1 MRLGGLNRAITALA
15 LLGLAACGASH
26 ESSPVVSEAAPEIA
40 PSAFAVMRCPGLGA
54 GAPCLAVMAGGKTL
68 VFGAPEGVT
77 GALEWLDRPVPDAV
91 FVATLNP
98 DGLEGLSRLRNR
110 SWVLGR
116 TLPLSLVGPDG
127 IDTFAANLDE
137 AHARSD
143 AVVYLNKRPAG
154 NFDAALLAPT
164 AVPPAGRARVFD
176 TGDLTVDALAA
187 TSGQLTYLVRYDGR
201 ALQISPCDGPVTP
214 MQGVPLDISLDC
226 DALSNPELWPFQK
239 RLHLIVP

>member
-1 MRLGGLNRAITALA
+1 MGRGGLKRALAALA
-15 LLGLAACGASH
+15 LAAMAACGASN
-26 ESSPVVSEAAPEIA
+26 APSAEPEETPAIA
-40 PSAFAVMRCPGLGA
+40 PSAFAVMRCPGLNA
-54 GAPCLAVMAGGKTL
+54 GMPCLVVMAGGKTL

-77 GALEWLDRPVPDAV
+77 GALEQLERPIPDAV

-98 DGLEGLSRLRNR
+98 DGLEGLARLRNR

-127 IDTFAANLDE
+127 IDTFAAHLDE

-164 AVPPAGRARVFD
+164 AVPPAGQARVFD

-187 TSGQLTYLVRYDGR
+187 LSGQLTYLVRYDGR
-201 ALQISPCDGPVTP
+201 ALQISPCNGPVTP

-226 DALSNPELWPFQK
+226 DALSDPAGWPFPA
-239 RLHLIVP
+239 RTHLIVQ